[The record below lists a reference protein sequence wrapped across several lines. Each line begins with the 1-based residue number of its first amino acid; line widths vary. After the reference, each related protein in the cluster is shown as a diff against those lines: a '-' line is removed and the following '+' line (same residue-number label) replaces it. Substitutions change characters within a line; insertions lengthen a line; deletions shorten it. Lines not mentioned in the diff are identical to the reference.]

1 MSIDQYHCIAHVLIA
16 NFAENQ
22 MERMA
27 VGERQPDQ
35 RQPDRQPDPAPQPD
49 PPADAEGRGP
59 PAPAAGLGRARGRRR
74 QRQRAPYE
82 NVSHRNVN
90 ISQCVQPI
98 FN

>member
-22 MERMA
+22 MARMA

-35 RQPDRQPDPAPQPD
+35 RQPD

-59 PAPAAGLGRARGRRR
+59 PAPAAGPAGRARGRRR

>member
-1 MSIDQYHCIAHVLIA
+1 
-16 NFAENQ
+16 

-27 VGERQPDQ
+27 VGERQQLPPDQ
-35 RQPDRQPDPAPQPD
+35 RQLVRQPDPAPQPD
-49 PPADAEGRGP
+49 PDPPADAEAEGREP
-59 PAPAAGLGRARGRRR
+59 PAQPAAGRGRGTQRRR